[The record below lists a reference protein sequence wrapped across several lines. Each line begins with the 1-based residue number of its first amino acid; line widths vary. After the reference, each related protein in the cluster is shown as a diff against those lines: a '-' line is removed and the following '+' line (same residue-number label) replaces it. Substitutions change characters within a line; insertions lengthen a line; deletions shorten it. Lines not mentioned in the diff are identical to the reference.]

1 LVRFI
6 RVGTLE
12 NPDAFSPDIH
22 IYAASKQPWVVLD
35 EKVPIVPDYYDIEK
49 VWSKGS
55 LERWDALKPM
65 IEEYRASFRSCSGSQ
80 TFLVNFLFP

>member
-1 LVRFI
+1 MRFI

-22 IYAASKQPWVVLD
+22 IYASSKQRWVVLD
-35 EKVPIVPDYYDIEK
+35 EKVPIVSDFYEIEK
-49 VWSKGS
+49 VWSTES

-65 IEEYRASFRSCSGSQ
+65 IEEYRAKFAAEK
-80 TFLVNFLFP
+80 